1 MITELKLGFTNKKNF
16 DLAEYLPSSVA
27 LEVSTALV
35 CIKPNCELTN
45 VCKDALE
52 GRFGTKEAQRVSR
65 AFEDTLSEGDVEDL
79 LNAIAS
85 WARGEQPW

>member
-16 DLAEYLPSSVA
+16 DLAEYLPTSVA
-27 LEVSTALV
+27 LDVSTALV
-35 CIKPNCELTN
+35 YIKQNCELTN

-52 GRFGTKEAQRVSR
+52 GRFGLNEAQRIVR
-65 AFEDTLSEGDVEDL
+65 AFDTTLEKDDIEDL

-85 WARGEQPW
+85 WARGEKPW